1 MERLKSLLQ
10 SLPAATVAHPW
21 TAHLLMA
28 AVLAGGWFCGSG
40 LRTSLLPEQ
49 EPDRVTVELS
59 WPGALPEEI
68 EREAV
73 VPLEAPR
80 YRTLL
85 SLLKGKALP
94 PTDRAFSYILFQRFA
109 QMFVYTGS
117 MPAAVALWIPNMLFA
132 LITVFLYTK
141 AQK

>member
-73 VPLEAPR
+73 VPLEERIA
-80 YRTLL
+80 
-85 SLLKGKALP
+85 ALP
-94 PTDRAFSYILFQRFA
+94 RVRSRES
-109 QMFVYTGS
+109 VS
-117 MPAAVALWIPNMLFA
+117 MPGGARLSVRAKSARQADRLAQEIVAFA
-132 LITVFLYTK
+132 ERK
-141 AQK
+141 